1 MLLQIL
7 VRLRC
12 ARAAALTSS
21 LSRRWRGLW
30 RHLFAISF
38 CEIPLDAVD
47 AALQQVACP
56 TLSRLEIEIPERH
69 RIMDSARLSALLQAA
84 ERFAPADLVVDV
96 HRDCKD
102 HEIPI
107 KIPSFQR
114 ATSIKLHVANL
125 YLTLPTR
132 RVEFPMLE
140 RLSVAHCR
148 FDNMNMVELISRCPH
163 LRVLEV
169 DHCWRLD
176 TLKVHSATIEE
187 LVVDDWLTNVDI
199 VAPVLKKFRLK
210 STMERCFSV
219 SFSAPMVEYLSW
231 SFSFHHQ
238 NVGIGDMRLWCVR
251 GLSLQTKQR
260 AHVLLLDIDFAVRIL
275 SCSIYLALLS

>member
-1 MLLQIL
+1 MSTGT
-7 VRLRC
+7 V
-12 ARAAALTSS
+12 
-21 LSRRWRGLW
+21 
-30 RHLFAISF
+30 
-38 CEIPLDAVD
+38 
-47 AALQQVACP
+47 
-56 TLSRLEIEIPERH
+56 
-69 RIMDSARLSALLQAA
+69 
-84 ERFAPADLVVDV
+84 
-96 HRDCKD
+96 K
-102 HEIPI
+102 
-107 KIPSFQR
+107 
-114 ATSIKLHVANL
+114 IKLHVANL
-125 YLTLPTR
+125 YLTLPAR

-169 DHCWRLD
+169 DHCWGLD